1 MARLLVIDDEESLCQ
16 VLEIAFRRAGHQV
29 ETVSTAEEARRKIDG
44 RIYDVIVCD
53 IRMPGTTGIELL
65 EYARDTRNPAAF
77 VLMTAVPTV
86 STAVDALNLG
96 AYRYVVKTDRLID
109 ELRLVIDRAVE
120 EQALREDNVRLR
132 SELLGAFSHDN
143 IIGRSPRIERVLEMI
158 RNLAPGPSTVLILG
172 ESGVGKELVARAI
185 HEASP
190 RREKPFVSINCGA
203 FPETLLES
211 ELFGYCKGAFTGA
224 DTNRKGIIETAN
236 GGTLL
241 LDEIGETSPNMQ
253 VKLLRVLQE
262 RKVRPLG
269 GASDQAVDVR
279 LIATTHR
286 DLRKMVQDG
295 EFREDFYYRVS
306 VVTVEVPPLR
316 ERRED
321 IEPLA
326 RHFLKRFAA
335 AIDKPLHDFDP
346 EALARLTTYSWP
358 GNVRQL
364 EHAVEH
370 AVAVSAPE
378 DRTVRAGGLPA
389 EVVAGPTVSDG
400 QVAIGA
406 EGIDFEQEVA
416 AVEKRYLT
424 EALRVAG
431 GVQTR
436 AAELLRMPYS
446 SFRRYAK
453 KYGV

>member
-44 RIYDVIVCD
+44 RIYDVIICD
-53 IRMPGTTGIELL
+53 IRMPEASGIELL
-65 EYARDTRNPAAF
+65 EYARGTLNPAAF
-77 VLMTAVPTV
+77 VLITAVPTV

-109 ELRLVIDRAVE
+109 ELKLVIERAVE

-132 SELLGAFSHDN
+132 SELLRAFSRDN
-143 IIGRSPRIERVLEMI
+143 IVGRSPKIERVLEMV
-158 RNLAPGPSTVLILG
+158 RNVAPAPSTVLILG

-211 ELFGYCKGAFTGA
+211 ELFGYSKGAFTGA
-224 DTNRKGIIETAN
+224 DTNRKGIIEAAN

-241 LDEIGETSPNMQ
+241 LDEIGETSLNMQ

-262 RKVRPLG
+262 RRVRPLG

-279 LIATTHR
+279 LIATTNR
-286 DLRKMVQDG
+286 DLKKMMERG

-306 VVTVEVPPLR
+306 VVAIEVPPLR

-335 AIDKPLHDFDP
+335 AIGKPLHDFDP
-346 EALARLTTYSWP
+346 DALARLTTYSWP

-378 DRTVRAGGLPA
+378 DRMVRAASLPA
-389 EVVAGPTVSDG
+389 EVTAGPASLDG
-400 QVAIGA
+400 QSGIGA
-406 EGIDFEQEVA
+406 EGIDFEREIA

-431 GVQTR
+431 GVRTR
-436 AAELLRMPYS
+436 AAELLHMSYR
-446 SFRRYAK
+446 SFRHYAK
-453 KYGV
+453 KHDL